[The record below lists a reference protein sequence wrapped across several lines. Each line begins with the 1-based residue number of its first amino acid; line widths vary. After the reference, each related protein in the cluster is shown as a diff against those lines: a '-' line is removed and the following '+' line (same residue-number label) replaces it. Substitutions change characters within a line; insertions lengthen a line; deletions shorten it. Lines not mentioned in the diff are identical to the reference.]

1 MINGRLEGKVALVV
15 GGGTDGPPRPGEEV
29 AIGNGRATAILCAR
43 EGAAVVVADLKQD
56 RADETIELIRSEGG
70 RATAIAMDA
79 SEPSHCLA
87 AVEEALTSFGAL
99 HLLANVQGVVDGQ
112 SVLDA
117 DIETFDRCFRVNVRS
132 NLLMM
137 KHAGPAIT
145 NAGGGAIVNV
155 SSIAAL
161 RSGAGIAYETTKAA
175 QIALSRSAAVT
186 FAGANIR
193 VNTVLLGTM
202 DTPILRRH
210 PGALEFLTGRIPLGR
225 AGSPWEAASAIV
237 FLLSDDAAFVTG
249 TELVVD
255 GADRATR

>member
-1 MINGRLEGKVALVV
+1 MSGARLDGKVALVV
-15 GGGTDGPPRPGEEV
+15 GGGTDGPPRPGEDL

-43 EGAAVVVADLKQD
+43 EGAAVVVADIRQD
-56 RADETIELIRSEGG
+56 LADETVSVIRSEGG
-70 RATAIAMDA
+70 RATSIAMDA
-79 SEPSHCLA
+79 SETGPCLA
-87 AVEEALTSFGAL
+87 AVGEALTSFGAL

-117 DIETFDRCFRVNVRS
+117 DVETFDRCFRVNVRS
-132 NLLMM
+132 NFLMM
-137 KHAGPAIT
+137 KHAAGAI
-145 NAGGGAIVNV
+145 ADSGGGAIVNV

-175 QIALSRSAAVT
+175 QVALSRSAAVT
-186 FAGANIR
+186 LASKNIR

-225 AGSPWEAASAIV
+225 PGSPWEAASAIV
-237 FLLSDDAAFVTG
+237 FLLSDEAAFISG
-249 TELVVD
+249 TELVID